1 MAGFFK
7 KLFGGKSKVGNVEA
21 MVQETLEGL
30 IEKSGL
36 DLDFEI
42 TEKVDGDNVGIA
54 INLSGPDEEI
64 MRDKKGQVLDAF
76 QLFIK
81 RVIQHNFPEDKTNI
95 SVDSGGYREET
106 EAALIERAESLKT
119 IAIEQGRSV
128 YYRALPPKDRKVVHQ
143 YLSKDPRVKSR
154 SLGEGLYK
162 KIKIYP
168 AKGPAGG
175 GDAPDSE
182 TQLQD

>member
-21 MVQETLEGL
+21 MVQDTLESL

-36 DLDFEI
+36 DLDFDI
-42 TEKVDGDNVGIA
+42 TEKKDGEHTTIA
-54 INLSGPDEEI
+54 IDLSGPDDEM

-76 QLFIK
+76 QLLIK

-95 SVDSGGYREET
+95 TVDCGGYREET

-168 AKGPAGG
+168 AKGPVNGG
-175 GDAPDSE
+175 PDTNQDAH
-182 TQLQD
+182 QD